1 MFPQQIAISLLPL
14 FLAAGTTSAHA
25 ATRIWTGAQNGLW
38 SNPANWTNNLVPTHL
53 DSVEFPAE
61 ANVREM
67 TNDLSGLEFGGLIFK
82 GGRYTLKGNKL
93 FLLGGITSIPGNTTN
108 RVACEIFVGAPMTFS
123 CHGYFN
129 LLELG
134 AVEVAYPLRL
144 ETGSWIQLSGDM
156 KIHDDIA
163 ATVAAPGR
171 VTFNTL
177 GRAIG
182 TLILESGTIEL
193 TSTANRAHI
202 EGLLIVG
209 ADSAVTPARVFW
221 GAPNKLGNNSVVVL
235 NRSGLLDMNKHSD
248 TIRMLSGAGTV
259 ELNGGQLTVSSPGGQ
274 TDFAGKLQGTGIFR
288 AVGFDGGFALSGQH
302 SFTGAI
308 EVAAAHLRLA
318 GSASNAVV
326 TMTDLAT
333 LSGHGVARSLTATKA
348 VVRPGPGTLRFLEG
362 FTLDAGTLLDTVLDG
377 PDAGSVQAATV
388 NLNQAALRV
397 TYHGTSAA
405 NQFALV
411 TANAT
416 TTGSTFQNYAEGAW
430 LLAGDPLAPHEFQL
444 TYAGGGGHDVVLHR
458 AGRFVPPV
466 LRIESLPGGP
476 RRLAWPRTA
485 QGFTLQRTP
494 TLSPPL
500 WTAADLPAPAISE
513 EEFQVL
519 DASSNGNFFR
529 LAR

>member
-333 LSGHGVARSLTATKA
+333 LSGHGVARSLTATNA

-500 WTAADLPAPAISE
+500 WTAAD
-513 EEFQVL
+513 
-519 DASSNGNFFR
+519 
-529 LAR
+529 